1 VGVPLLEQHVAAGGR
16 QVVLVDAAAHGGVAL
31 GVEVHEQHA
40 LGRGRQRRGQVDR
53 GGGLADPAFLVG
65 DSDDAG
71 HMPAGASGRWTLDY
85 ALSPPGSRP
94 TTTRWR
100 SAASP
105 GTVSGRTSR
114 TRQPAGSAAISASG
128 TTPFIASRTP
138 PGLSRCPPRSRISGR
153 VASAR
158 AVIASNV
165 PGASTASIRDS
176 TTRALAR
183 PRVRTASR
191 MN

>member
-31 GVEVHEQHA
+31 GIEVDEQHA

-71 HMPAGASGRWTLDY
+71 HMPARASWRWTLDY
-85 ALSPPGSRP
+85 ALSPPGSRA

-100 SAASP
+100 SAARP
-105 GTVSGRTSR
+105 GTASGRTSL
-114 TRQPAGSAAISASG
+114 TCQPAGRAAISSAG

-138 PGLSRCPPRSRISGR
+138 PGPSRCPPSSRISGR

-158 AVIASNV
+158 AVMASNA
-165 PGASTASIRDS
+165 PGASKASIRDS
-176 TTRALAR
+176 TTRALSR
-183 PRVRTASR
+183 P
-191 MN
+191 